1 MILFILSI
9 SIFGVLQT
17 HGQCDFSLLKSEVSA
32 FGTRRSYCDYQVKDG
47 GRMATL
53 KVLPGATFNTLD
65 CHTCTC
71 NQYGMRCC
79 PTNKDPRSLRVPPY
93 CRIVMDGCTPTVV
106 RKTDNKTDC
115 YTAQPVQIVRQQR
128 KRMNKVLHTFN
139 QIDRYQRQQRQ
150 KGGEP
155 LEGNDI
161 MMMLAMGG
169 ALDAYS
175 PIGTMGGG
183 GREVA
188 APFDLNTL
196 MMFSMMGS

>member
-1 MILFILSI
+1 
-9 SIFGVLQT
+9 
-17 HGQCDFSLLKSEVSA
+17 
-32 FGTRRSYCDYQVKDG
+32 
-47 GRMATL
+47 
-53 KVLPGATFNTLD
+53 
-65 CHTCTC
+65 
-71 NQYGMRCC
+71 
-79 PTNKDPRSLRVPPY
+79 
-93 CRIVMDGCTPTVV
+93 MDGCTPTVV

-115 YTAQPVQIVRQQR
+115 YTAQPVQVVRQQR
-128 KRMNKVLHTFN
+128 QRMNKVLNTFN

-175 PIGTMGGG
+175 PVGTMGGG
-183 GREVA
+183 GGGGGRGRGMA
-188 APFDLNTL
+188 APFDFNTL